1 MSRVVITGMGAVAPN
16 GNGVEKFIKNSL
28 AGQIGIKKISKF
40 DATETGIT
48 VAGEIDDFDPAAVVG
63 KKASRRMDLYS
74 QYAIQSATEA
84 MEMAGIDESNTKP
97 TELGVIYGS
106 GIGGLTT
113 IQEQIIKMHDKGPK
127 RVSPMFVPMSI
138 SNMAAGN
145 ISIKFNAQNISMS
158 IVTACATGTHSIGE
172 AFHHIKDGRAKVMIA
187 GGSEASVNEIGIAGF
202 AALTALTTATDPL
215 KASLPFDLNRQGFV
229 LGEGGA
235 TLVLEDLDHALERG
249 ANILGEIVGYGAT
262 SDAYHI
268 TSPDPEGKG
277 AARAMKAALDEGQ
290 INPDDVAYINA
301 HGTATHANDEG
312 EAKAINH
319 VFGKESNVLVSS
331 TKGMTGHLLGAAGA
345 IEAVLTVA
353 ALRNGKLPM
362 NVGCYEQDPACPVN
376 LVTKESQEAPNAK
389 YAISNSF
396 GFGGHNAV
404 LAFKKWEEE

>member
-1 MSRVVITGMGAVAPN
+1 MGAVAPN
-16 GNGVEKFIKNSL
+16 GNGIQEFISNSF
-28 AGQIGIKKISKF
+28 AGKVGIKTIKKF
-40 DATETGIT
+40 DANSTGIT
-48 VAGEIDDFDPAAVVG
+48 VAGEIDNFDPNDVIGRKAA
-63 KKASRRMDLYS
+63 RRMDLYS
-74 QYAIQSATEA
+74 QYALQSAIEA
-84 MEMAGIDESNTKP
+84 MEMAEINETNTKP
-97 TELGVIYGS
+97 VDMGVIYGS

-138 SNMAAGN
+138 ANMAAGN
-145 ISIKFNAQNISMS
+145 ISIHFNAQNICTS
-158 IVTACATGTHSIGE
+158 IVTACATGTNAIGE
-172 AFHHIKDGRAKVMIA
+172 AFRQVKEGRAKVMIA

-202 AALTALTTATDPL
+202 AALTALSQATDPL
-215 KASLPFDLNRQGFV
+215 KASLPFDKARQGFV

-235 TLVLEDLDHALERG
+235 TLVLEDLEHAQKRG

-268 TSPDPEGKG
+268 TSPDPTGAG
-277 AARAMKAALDEGQ
+277 AARAMELAIREAG
-290 INPDDVAYINA
+290 INPSEISYINA

-312 EAKAINH
+312 ESKAINQ
-319 VFGKESNVLVSS
+319 VFGSDSNVRVSS

-353 ALRNGKLPM
+353 TLQKGQLPL
-362 NVGCYEQDPACPVN
+362 NIGCFNQDPNCSVN
-376 LVTKESQEAPNAK
+376 LVTAENSDASNAR

-404 LAFKKWEEE
+404 LAFKKWE